1 MAVDRF
7 SRKMRETEELL
18 EVRRPY
24 GGAPRQANA
33 VSSFFFRR
41 TQGCKRDLEEQRAYH
56 SYEAETS
63 DAAPPPRLSDRRVG
77 SSKFPPGSQEYPQSI
92 CIPPSRIVA
101 RSSHWSV
108 KRGARHAAHSL
119 LPNCGSPGAD
129 VSYGTHASCFGTESS
144 SRRLA
149 VDQPGS
155 AASPPFTAARRRRL
169 FFLPGVFA
177 LIIGTFSAHQSSVSR
192 APSALSAVFP
202 WSSRLPSTLSSP
214 PVSTLGAMAYTL
226 SSDSYNDVFLD
237 LSDGLTRPRE
247 TLTVRLRKGRT
258 LNITGFDRSRFE
270 ISPANFK
277 QEAYQVRSNLPMVC
291 VTSQLVR
298 LAGFFIFAA
307 PLTDFWAI
315 ETPRGAKHPT
325 YIFSWPAGGQH
336 VTLRGGVCVQL
347 HDHKNPNNSIFVI
360 IRPSSYVAS
369 KPAFAVVA
377 ATVLTAVIGS
387 VW

>member
-1 MAVDRF
+1 MAVDRY
-7 SRKMRETEELL
+7 SRKMRETEELH

-24 GGAPRQANA
+24 GGPPRQANA

-41 TQGCKRDLEEQRAYH
+41 AQGCKRDVEKQRACH

-63 DAAPPPRLSDRRVG
+63 DVAPPPRLSDRRVG
-77 SSKFPPGSQEYPQSI
+77 SSKFPPGSQGHPQSI

-101 RSSHWSV
+101 RSSHRSV
-108 KRGARHAAHSL
+108 KRGARHAAHTS
-119 LPNCGSPGAD
+119 LPNCGYPHAD
-129 VSYGTHASCFGTESS
+129 VSYGKRASGFGTKSS
-144 SRRLA
+144 SERLA

-155 AASPPFTAARRRRL
+155 AASPVFTSARRRRL
-169 FFLPGVFA
+169 FFLPGAFA
-177 LIIGTFSAHQSSVSR
+177 LIIAMFSVHQSSVSR
-192 APSALSAVFP
+192 DSSALSAVFP
-202 WSSRLPSTLSSP
+202 WSSGLPSALSSP

-298 LAGFFIFAA
+298 LAGFFVFAA

-315 ETPRGAKHPT
+315 ETPPGAKHPT

-347 HDHKNPNNSIFVI
+347 HDHKNPNNSIFII
-360 IRPSSYVAS
+360 IRPSSSVAS
-369 KPAFAVVA
+369 KPAFALVA
-377 ATVLTAVIGS
+377 ATVLVAVIRS